1 MARYWLMTILIP
13 FLKTI
18 MYMVNCVYELLKHSY
33 TYTIMD
39 FWNIWCFVV
48 YRYQD
53 MMVELEPAL

>member
-39 FWNIWCFVV
+39 F
-48 YRYQD
+48 
-53 MMVELEPAL
+53 